1 MGKEKF
7 KPQSDEDYVAGMSEE
22 QRAEMIKK
30 LRLNSDASNQELVDV
45 MRSTRVERR
54 TDDANRQINEGI
66 MRMNEKKEKEKE

>member
-22 QRAEMIKK
+22 QRADMIKK
-30 LRLNSDASNQELVDV
+30 LRLNSDTSNQELVDV
-45 MRSTRVERR
+45 MRSTRAETR
-54 TDDANRQINEGI
+54 TSIHVGI